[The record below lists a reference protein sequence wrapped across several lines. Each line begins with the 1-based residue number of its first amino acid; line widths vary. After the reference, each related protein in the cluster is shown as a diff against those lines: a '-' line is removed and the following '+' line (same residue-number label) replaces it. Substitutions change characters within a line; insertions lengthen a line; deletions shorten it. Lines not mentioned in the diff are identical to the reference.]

1 MDAFSSG
8 ESEAVSEENLG
19 ARDDVHP
26 VPIPSQSSCP
36 PAVVSGGCW
45 LPAAPCR
52 ERSSEADR
60 CPFPGGSSANG
71 WLTLEHKVRP
81 PCLTRGGPSWG
92 SRSRA
97 VSWSSEQVRLH
108 LGPQPPSPVLFPCLY
123 APGKSA
129 PKSLPQA
136 PLLMSGTQDAAIFF
150 CHILT
155 RLPPTPTPLN
165 PPFLTKSFP
174 NVFPH

>member
-45 LPAAPCR
+45 LPAAAPCR

-60 CPFPGGSSANG
+60 CPSLGGQDASVRSSANG
-71 WLTLEHKVRP
+71 WLTLEHKCMLLASPEEGP
-81 PCLTRGGPSWG
+81 PGGHAPG
-92 SRSRA
+92 PFPEVQSRSDFTRDH
-97 VSWSSEQVRLH
+97 S
-108 LGPQPPSPVLFPCLY
+108 PPSPVLFPCLY

-136 PLLMSGTQDAAIFF
+136 PLLVSGTQDAAIFF
-150 CHILT
+150 RHILT
-155 RLPPTPTPLN
+155 HLPPTPPL
-165 PPFLTKSFP
+165 
-174 NVFPH
+174 